1 MGYVVA
7 ILCVL
12 GVGVG
17 QLLLR
22 LGTEFAERDGGY
34 LTPSV
39 LLTLGGVI
47 GLYGLLFLAWFWV
60 VGNIGLARAYPMMAL
75 SFVLVPFGGYLFF
88 GERFGVQYLVGLGL
102 VVAGIL
108 LIIYGSSAY
117 R

>member
-7 ILCVL
+7 ILCVI

-22 LGTEFAERDGGY
+22 LGTEFAARDGSY

-39 LLTLGGVI
+39 LLTLGGVL

-60 VGNIGLARAYPMMAL
+60 VGNIGLAKAYPMVAL
-75 SFVLVPFGGYLFF
+75 LFVVVPLGGYLFF
-88 GERFGVQYLVGLGL
+88 GERLNVQYLIGLGL

-108 LIIYGSSAY
+108 IIVCNSNA
-117 R
+117 

>member
-7 ILCVL
+7 ILCVI

-22 LGTEFAERDGGY
+22 LGSEFAARDGSY
-34 LTPSV
+34 LSPSV
-39 LLTLGGVI
+39 FLTLGAAL

-60 VGNIGLARAYPMMAL
+60 VGNIGLARAYPMVAL

-88 GERFGVQYLVGLGL
+88 GERFGVQYLIGLGL